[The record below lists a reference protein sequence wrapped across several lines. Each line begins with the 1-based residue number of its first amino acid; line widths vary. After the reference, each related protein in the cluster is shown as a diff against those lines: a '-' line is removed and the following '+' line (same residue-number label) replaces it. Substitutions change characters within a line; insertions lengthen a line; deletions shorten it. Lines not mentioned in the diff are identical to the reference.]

1 MRRGQKEV
9 ISLLGLREYGHL
21 ICPGGAVAAAAD
33 ANDDVDVVCRAWS
46 RGERG
51 AAYQLEEFL
60 TLGG

>member
-1 MRRGQKEV
+1 M

>member
-1 MRRGQKEV
+1 MPR
-9 ISLLGLREYGHL
+9 
-21 ICPGGAVAAAAD
+21 GAVAAAAD